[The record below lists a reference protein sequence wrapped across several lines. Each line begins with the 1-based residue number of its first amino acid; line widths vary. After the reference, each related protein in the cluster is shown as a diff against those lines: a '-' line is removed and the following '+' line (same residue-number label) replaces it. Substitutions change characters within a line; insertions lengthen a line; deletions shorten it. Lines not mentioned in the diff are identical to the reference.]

1 MFRVVLHWDGME
13 MSSSFFD
20 YKYALREFNFLN
32 KESEAKKANGSINEY
47 YVELREEHKR
57 RKEISECTM

>member
-13 MSSSFFD
+13 MSSSFYD

-32 KESEAKKANGSINEY
+32 KESEAKKLT
-47 YVELREEHKR
+47 VP
-57 RKEISECTM
+57 